1 MSAAPGS
8 MLLSPHYRFSNDGGA
23 TQLEVY
29 QRFVGSLRKSGY
41 KGNVVL
47 GVIPEESDP
56 DASNILNRYL
66 KYRNVT
72 VYPIKFVPCTSDA
85 AVGLAGHK
93 SKSEACVHPY
103 PDSKLQWSR
112 YHLARDWL
120 DACHHCGDGPVLL
133 IDLRDTLFQRN
144 PFESAL
150 TIGGLQL
157 FEEDSSRTTLH
168 WTTDLAFKGCKGMRM
183 NETMLASG
191 AVLGTRIA
199 VNKYFEIINEEMK
212 RWMADS
218 NCRHHWDDQAVQNY
232 LFYTEQIPFARPV
245 KNGHGMVLN
254 VGIKGEAVMQRHK
267 AFMAK
272 RYQLPPADAVYK
284 PFRGADKGDPIGQRW
299 IGEEANVT
307 DANGVFL
314 QANGK
319 SIAQVVHQIDSFGPP
334 FMDLWL
340 RHQSIANNF
349 LEANSGFIKKQP
361 RPVPSGVHPH
371 ELRQKTDTGIDIS
384 DPVLFLPLQPAIL
397 GTLQSLVWRTDSNR
411 TYFDALSD
419 HCVFQALKGESF

>member
-1 MSAAPGS
+1 MVLNEASLRQSSFQIVPRTPLSVARQNKATEAGVSLLPLNLYQQKMASADQGESATIIGWMSAAPGS

-29 QRFVGSLRKSGY
+29 QQFVGSLRKSGY

-47 GVIPEESDP
+47 GVIPKESDP

-112 YHLARDWL
+112 YHFARDWL

-232 LFYTEQIPFARPV
+232 LFYTGQIPFARPV

-254 VGIKGEAVMQRHK
+254 VGIKGEAVMQ
-267 AFMAK
+267 
-272 RYQLPPADAVYK
+272 L
-284 PFRGADKGDPIGQRW
+284 
-299 IGEEANVT
+299 
-307 DANGVFL
+307 
-314 QANGK
+314 
-319 SIAQVVHQIDSFGPP
+319 
-334 FMDLWL
+334 
-340 RHQSIANNF
+340 
-349 LEANSGFIKKQP
+349 QP
-361 RPVPSGVHPH
+361 RTP
-371 ELRQKTDTGIDIS
+371 RCC
-384 DPVLFLPLQPAIL
+384 
-397 GTLQSLVWRTDSNR
+397 R
-411 TYFDALSD
+411 
-419 HCVFQALKGESF
+419 SFATTPCPE